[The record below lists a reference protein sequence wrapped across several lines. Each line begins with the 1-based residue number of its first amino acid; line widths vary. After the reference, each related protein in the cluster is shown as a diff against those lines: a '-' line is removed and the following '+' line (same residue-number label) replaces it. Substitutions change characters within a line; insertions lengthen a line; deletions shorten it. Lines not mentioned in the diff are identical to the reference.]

1 MNEKIKIALILKN
14 VNELYEE
21 YPGATRGGGSVVN
34 QNLYKELLLMQNVF
48 VDIYTY
54 TPAKNITQ
62 PTNVN
67 IIEIHKLITP
77 YDKQKLIDYIDSQNY
92 SNVITIHPAD
102 IFRGRLLQSHSLLH
116 RIKNSQ
122 PGIKIFKYIFL
133 QKKIYNTKKIY
144 TNLNPKDTFIAV
156 SNKIKDDYSE
166 NFNIPP
172 SQIKVAY
179 PGCKRI
185 YSTPPQIIEKEI
197 PTFGIVANS
206 AFNKGGHLFIAAA
219 GIANT
224 ILNKKFKIIMI
235 APKFETDIFMKLL
248 VRIYKLQDKITIL
261 PKQKDMEKF
270 YTNIDYLVLPSKN
283 EAFGLVVLE
292 AMSFG
297 KPVLVSQTAGSR
309 EIVTHNNGFI
319 FNRNSFSDL
328 VKNIIYLTKLYY
340 NDFGRYKDLSIDAY
354 NTSLKYSW
362 KHFIEQIL
370 EEKQE

>member
-1 MNEKIKIALILKN
+1 MFL
-14 VNELYEE
+14 
-21 YPGATRGGGSVVN
+21 S
-34 QNLYKELLLMQNVF
+34 
-48 VDIYTY
+48 IYTY

-67 IIEIHKLITP
+67 IIEIHKHITP

-92 SNVITIHPAD
+92 SNIITIHHAD

-122 PGIKIFKYIFL
+122 LGIKIFKYIFL
-133 QKKIYNTKKIY
+133 QKKIYNTKKIH

-224 ILNKKFKIIMI
+224 ILNKKFKIIII

-370 EEKQE
+370 KEKQE

>member
-34 QNLYKELLLMQNVF
+34 QNLSKELLLMQNVF

-54 TPAKNITQ
+54 TPVKNITQ

-133 QKKIYNTKKIY
+133 QKKIYNTKKIH

-224 ILNKKFKIIMI
+224 ILNKKFKIIII

-370 EEKQE
+370 KEKQE

>member
-1 MNEKIKIALILKN
+1 MNNKNKVALILKD

-21 YPGATRGGGSVVN
+21 YPGTTHGGGSVVN
-34 QNLYKELLLMQNVF
+34 QNLYKELFLEQNIF
-48 VDIYTY
+48 IDIYTF
-54 TPAKNITQ
+54 TPAKDIAQ
-62 PTNVN
+62 PANVN
-67 IIEIHKLITP
+67 IIEIYKLIKP
-77 YDKQKLIDYIDSQNY
+77 YDKQKLIDYIDIQNY
-92 SNVITIHPAD
+92 NKVITIHPAD

-116 RIKNSQ
+116 RIRNSQ
-122 PGIKIFKYIFL
+122 LGIKIFKYIFL

-144 TNLNPKDTFIAV
+144 KKLTSKDTFIAV
-156 SNKIKDDYSE
+156 SNKIKDDFAE
-166 NFNIPP
+166 NFKIQP

-185 YSTPPQIIEKEI
+185 YPICPEVIKNDY

-235 APKFETDIFMKLL
+235 APKFKTDIFMKLL
-248 VRIYKLQDKITIL
+248 VNIYNLQNKITIL
-261 PKQKDMEKF
+261 PKQKDMSYF

-297 KPVLVSQTAGSR
+297 KPVLVSHTAGSR
-309 EIVTHNNGFI
+309 EIVTYNNGFI

-328 VKNIIYLTKLYY
+328 VKNIIYLTKVYY
-340 NDFGRYKDLSIDAY
+340 DDFDRYKNLSINAY
-354 NTSLKYSW
+354 ETSLKYSW
-362 KHFIEQIL
+362 KHFIEEIL
-370 EEKQE
+370 KEK

>member
-54 TPAKNITQ
+54 TPVKNITQ

-133 QKKIYNTKKIY
+133 QKKIYNTKKIH

-224 ILNKKFKIIMI
+224 ILNKKFKIIII

-370 EEKQE
+370 KEKQE